1 MDAST
6 THLLYRGTWW
16 QRFVILLLSILL
28 TALIYWLLGFVLG
41 DIGDLPGPEYADVE
55 NELLDPS
62 LLTTQE
68 HLADELADVNR
79 QITNQEGR
87 QGRLRDSTRSAQTT
101 LSQLIEMQR
110 LSVQRG
116 TVLSDEQR
124 QAQAKSVE
132 LFLEN
137 QR

>member
-1 MDAST
+1 MEPSS
-6 THLLYRGTWW
+6 THLRHRGTWW
-16 QRFVILLLSILL
+16 QWFLILLLRILV

-41 DIGDLPGPEYADVE
+41 DIGDLPGPEYTDVE
-55 NELLDPS
+55 QELLDPA
-62 LLTTQE
+62 LLTTQK
-68 HLADELADVNR
+68 HLAEELDDVNR

-116 TVLSDEQR
+116 TALSDEQ
-124 QAQAKSVE
+124 
-132 LFLEN
+132 
-137 QR
+137 